1 MIDGFYSEVDEHSGY
16 KGGTLLQTIK
26 LGLDSLLLKKK
37 RLRQYHKYGCQH
49 IHGQYNLVSK
59 NNSRYLTTR

>member
-37 RLRQYHKYGCQH
+37 K
-49 IHGQYNLVSK
+49 
-59 NNSRYLTTR
+59 TTTISQIWMSTYTWTVQFSVKE